1 MANIIQIIV
10 AKKIIQIS
18 PLENFII
25 VLPNAI
31 RCNAHVYEQ
40 DQ

>member
-1 MANIIQIIV
+1 MPNIIQIIV
-10 AKKIIQIS
+10 AKKIQIS
-18 PLENFII
+18 SLENFII